1 MYCLDNTVPLS
12 THSTNCLYK
21 DKQMLQCLATTR
33 LLCLNISEHLTGDKE
48 RQSIKSDIMST
59 ATALLIL
66 LLAAPFVYGS
76 VQHIVG
82 GNAGWSTI
90 VNYPVWAAGQNFT
103 VGDTLGKLLL

>member
-1 MYCLDNTVPLS
+1 
-12 THSTNCLYK
+12 
-21 DKQMLQCLATTR
+21 MLQCLATTR

-76 VQHIVG
+76 AQHIVG

-90 VNYPVWAAGQNFT
+90 VNYPVWAADQNFT
-103 VGDTLGKLLL
+103 VGDTLVCTSNLIKNSVRKKIERTNQ